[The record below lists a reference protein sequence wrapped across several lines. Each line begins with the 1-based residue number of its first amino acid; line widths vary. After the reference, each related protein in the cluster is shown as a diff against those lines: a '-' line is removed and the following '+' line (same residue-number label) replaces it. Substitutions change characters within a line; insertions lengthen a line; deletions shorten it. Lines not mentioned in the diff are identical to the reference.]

1 MPANLTPQYLSAEE
15 HFKQARDDREK
26 MKALKEM
33 LANIPKHKGTEKLQA
48 DIKRKI
54 AKLKDDIDVK
64 KTKGG
69 HRFSYSVEREG
80 AGQVVVVGPPNVGK
94 SRLVSSLTGAELEVA
109 DYPFTTRI
117 FQPAMMPYEDIQIQL
132 VDLPPIAEEF
142 VENWLSSIIR
152 LADLMMLLID
162 ASKDDLLEQVE
173 ATLSILDRFKIKPK
187 GSTAQEVLDPVH
199 WSQLTTIL
207 IANKIDLPAALDNYP
222 ILEEFYR
229 DKFELIPISA
239 LAQTNLDHL
248 KNKIIELLAIVR
260 VYSKRPGHEANLDRP
275 YTFQKGSTLM
285 DFARAVHKDFA
296 EKLKFARVWGK
307 SVFDGQ
313 RINKDYIL
321 QDRDVIELHI

>member
-15 HFKQARDDREK
+15 RFKQAKDDRER
-26 MKALKEM
+26 MIALKDM
-33 LANIPKHKGTEKLQA
+33 LANIPKHKGTEKLQG

-54 AKLKDDIDVK
+54 ARLKDDIDVK

-94 SRLVSSLTGAELEVA
+94 SRLVSSLTGAGLEVA

-117 FQPAMMPYEDIQIQL
+117 FQPAMMPFEDIQIQL
-132 VDLPPIAEEF
+132 VDLPPIAEEY

-152 LADLMMLLID
+152 LADMMILMID

-173 ATLSILDRFKIKPK
+173 TTLSILGRFKIKPK
-187 GSTAQEVLDPVH
+187 GLTAQEVIDPVH

-207 IANKIDLPAALDNYP
+207 IANKIDLPTALDNFP

-229 DKFELIPISA
+229 DKFELIPVSA
-239 LAQTNLDHL
+239 FALINLDHL
-248 KNKIIELLAIVR
+248 KNKIIELLAIIR
-260 VYSKRPGHEANLDRP
+260 VYSKRPGHEAYLDRP
-275 YTFQKGSTLM
+275 YTFQKGCTLM

-307 SVFDGQ
+307 NVFDGQ

-321 QDRDVIELHI
+321 QDKDVIELHI